1 MRTGPLAV
9 AALLLVGS
17 GVAYANDKDEATQ
30 KTSMEQSTEQTQKST
45 EQTQKSAENVQNVD
59 LFFATDSSDL
69 NEGATQD
76 LQQLADWAKCDSRN
90 AIILEGHAD
99 PRGTKEHNLELSG
112 RRAGTV
118 RQKLIDMGVPS
129 YRIVV
134 AVFGE
139 NDMTRDT
146 NAERRRVTAK
156 AESTPVEPEDLRG

>member
-9 AALLLVGS
+9 AASLLVGS

-30 KTSMEQSTEQTQKST
+30 KTSMEQST

-156 AESTPVEPEDLRG
+156 AESTPVEPQDLRG

>member
-9 AALLLVGS
+9 AASLLLGS

-30 KTSMEQSTEQTQKST
+30 KTSMEQQTPQSEKT
-45 EQTQKSAENVQNVD
+45 TENVQNVD
-59 LFFATDSSDL
+59 LFFATDSADL

-99 PRGTKEHNLELSG
+99 PRGTQDHNVELSG
-112 RRAGTV
+112 RRAASV

-134 AVFGE
+134 AVYGE
-139 NDMTRDT
+139 NGVARDSF
-146 NAERRRVTAK
+146 AEDRRVTAK
-156 AESTPVEPEDLRG
+156 AEQTPIEPSDLGG